1 MNKCVFIG
9 RIVRDIELKST
20 NSGTLVLN
28 NCIAVRRP
36 YSKNKETD
44 FIDFTAWRNAA
55 DIISRYF
62 RKGSTICL
70 CGSLVTEIKENQG
83 NKQKFYHINV
93 DEVYFT
99 GEKKSD
105 INVTPQNYDNS
116 MKNNDFEEIGG
127 SDNDLPF

>member
-55 DIISRYF
+55 DLISRYV

-70 CGSLVTEIKENQG
+70 CGSLVTEIKESQG

-99 GEKKSD
+99 GEKNSD
-105 INVTPQNYDNS
+105 INVPPPNYDNS

>member
-70 CGSLVTEIKENQG
+70 CGSLVTEIKESQG

-99 GEKKSD
+99 GEKNSD
-105 INVTPQNYDNS
+105 INVPPPNYDNS
-116 MKNNDFEEIGG
+116 MKNNDFAEIGG

>member
-55 DIISRYF
+55 DLISRYF

-83 NKQKFYHINV
+83 NKQKFSHITV
-93 DEVYFT
+93 DQVYFT
-99 GEKKSD
+99 GEKNSD
-105 INVTPQNYDNS
+105 INVPPPNYDNS
-116 MKNNDFEEIGG
+116 MKNNDLEEIGG

>member
-20 NSGTLVLN
+20 NAGTLVLN

-99 GEKKSD
+99 GEKNSD
-105 INVTPQNYDNS
+105 INVPPPNYDNS

>member
-70 CGSLVTEIKENQG
+70 CGSLVTELKENQG

-99 GEKKSD
+99 GEKNSD
-105 INVTPQNYDNS
+105 INVPPPNYDNS
-116 MKNNDFEEIGG
+116 MKNNDFEEIGD

>member
-1 MNKCVFIG
+1 MNKCAFIG

-20 NSGTLVLN
+20 NSGTLVVN

-44 FIDFTAWRNAA
+44 FIDFTAWKNTA

-62 RKGSTICL
+62 HKGSTICL

-83 NKQKFYHINV
+83 NKQKFFHINV

-99 GEKKSD
+99 GERSSD
-105 INVTPQNYDNS
+105 INVPPPNYDNS
-116 MKNNDFEEIGG
+116 IKNNDFEEIGG

>member
-55 DIISRYF
+55 DLISRYF

-99 GEKKSD
+99 GEKNSD
-105 INVTPQNYDNS
+105 INVPPPNYDNS
-116 MKNNDFEEIGG
+116 MKTNDFEEIGD

>member
-83 NKQKFYHINV
+83 NKQKNFHINV
-93 DEVYFT
+93 DEVYLK
-99 GEKKSD
+99 EKKNSD
-105 INVTPQNYDNS
+105 INVPPPNYDNS
-116 MKNNDFEEIGG
+116 MKSNDFEEIGG

>member
-1 MNKCVFIG
+1 MNKCAFIG

-20 NSGTLVLN
+20 NSGTLVVN

-44 FIDFTAWRNAA
+44 FIDFTAWKNTA

-62 RKGSTICL
+62 HKGSTICL
-70 CGSLVTEIKENQG
+70 CGSLVTEIKENKG
-83 NKQKFYHINV
+83 NKQKLFHINV

-99 GEKKSD
+99 GERNSD
-105 INVTPQNYDNS
+105 INVPPPNYNNS
-116 MKNNDFEEIGG
+116 IKNNDFEEIGG